1 MTLNEQHVCTVD
13 LPEGPGLLGGL
24 LSGQAMS
31 ADRSRADDQSM
42 SFLLSSAQSFAHLVG
57 DPEHLVFKYTP
68 PAFEQEQG
76 AGEEHRRRNFR
87 DEQRRMTRVVD
98 SFTRGIRM
106 QLALR
111 DASRQVEG
119 YAPAAGSVAAASRSA
134 ADGMPD
140 CGALSNQLRA
150 AVANLVQ
157 SQVGAAVPEVQ
168 IEGGE
173 YVERLAVTTLR
184 LRQADAVASG
194 AELKRAATTEKHVA
208 EHVSALFSL
217 ARLHVRVHAVDVQE
231 GFVSEALVTIELPE
245 WAAWVLYTYLVGQRR
260 DAAAAEARP
269 GGPPCDG
276 VAGLGNFLTQDLAL
290 GEVCSC
296 SLRSGA
302 QHMSGAD
309 ILSDSATMYPDT
321 QESRSSSDGEWQAS
335 GGGGRRPDF
344 GGSADGSG
352 LAKPKA
358 GSRGAIEF
366 AVGRGPGIG
375 GATGEWK
382 RPTAAVAVAAAAA
395 NAALTATAVAAT
407 AVAATDARAVEKGS
421 AEPAPR
427 LGSARV
433 ELEAGLVV
441 DKKNRRG
448 RVQSRQ
454 LFLVGDTLWVG
465 RSKSKATK
473 SFPLAGAFFQRA
485 GSSPLGDERGEH
497 WLRIC
502 RRDAARGP
510 KGFTVAR
517 SVSTMRVELRGQ
529 GDDAPRLL
537 QMLTAVA
544 EEFYKQLQR
553 RAALQKMA
561 EGSEEWGLERGGD
574 GGRSASL
581 QRVSIVGSPVGAATP
596 TFLEGTLEKKSRW
609 LKRWG
614 ARVFTLHGR
623 TLSYVDGGGQ
633 LHCFEIKSVQQVPQ
647 RVGKRQHRFNL
658 TARPADSSS
667 DEVLEL
673 SAQQAHEMQAW
684 VGSLAEEIH
693 STYLPGEIAVPAPV
707 SALLAARLQDTGV
720 AGTVTR
726 HINATDERY
735 G

>member
-1 MTLNEQHVCTVD
+1 
-13 LPEGPGLLGGL
+13 
-24 LSGQAMS
+24 MS

-57 DPEHLVFKYTP
+57 DPEHLAFKYTP
-68 PAFEQEQG
+68 PPFEQEQG
-76 AGEEHRRRNFR
+76 VGEEHRRRNFR

-157 SQVGAAVPEVQ
+157 SQVGAARPEVR

-194 AELKRAATTEKHVA
+194 AELKRAATTEQHVA

-302 QHMSGAD
+302 QHMAGAD
-309 ILSDSATMYPDT
+309 ILSDSATMYADT
-321 QESRSSSDGEWQAS
+321 QESSNSSDGEWQAS
-335 GGGGRRPDF
+335 GGGRRRPDF

-358 GSRGAIEF
+358 GSRSAIEF
-366 AVGRGPGIG
+366 AVGRGPGMG
-375 GATGEWK
+375 GVTGEWK
-382 RPTAAVAVAAAAA
+382 RPTAAVVAAAAA
-395 NAALTATAVAAT
+395 ANTALAATATAAT
-407 AVAATDARAVEKGS
+407 AAAATDARTVEKGS

-427 LGSARV
+427 FGSVRA

-448 RVQSRQ
+448 RVQSRR

-485 GSSPLGDERGEH
+485 DSSPLGDERGEH

-510 KGFTVAR
+510 KGFTVVK
-517 SVSTMRVELRGQ
+517 SVSTMRVELQGQ

-544 EEFYKQLQR
+544 EEFFKQLQR
-553 RAALQKMA
+553 RALQKMA

-581 QRVSIVGSPVGAATP
+581 SETAQRVSIVGSPVGAIAP
-596 TFLEGTLEKKSRW
+596 TFLEGTLEKKSQW

-623 TLSYVDGGGQ
+623 TLSYVDSGGQ
-633 LHCFEIKSVQQVPQ
+633 LHCFEIKGVQQVPQ
-647 RVGKRQHRFNL
+647 RAGKRQHRFNL

-673 SAQQAHEMQAW
+673 NAQQAHEMQAW
-684 VGSLAEEIH
+684 VGSLTEEIH

>member
-1 MTLNEQHVCTVD
+1 MVHGGVNELSEDDEGGAGGGAGEETGYASQHS
-13 LPEGPGLLGGL
+13 GGRPGN
-24 LSGQAMS
+24 
-31 ADRSRADDQSM
+31 QSM
-42 SFLLSSAQSFAHLVG
+42 SFFLSSAQSFAHLVG
-57 DPEHLVFKYTP
+57 DPEHLAFKYTP
-68 PAFEQEQG
+68 PPFEQEQG
-76 AGEEHRRRNFR
+76 VGEEHRRRNFR

-119 YAPAAGSVAAASRSA
+119 YAPAAGSVAEASRSA

-140 CGALSNQLRA
+140 CGALSDQLRT
-150 AVANLVQ
+150 AVVNLVQ
-157 SQVGAAVPEVQ
+157 SQVGTVRPEVRV
-168 IEGGE
+168 EGGE

-194 AELKRAATTEKHVA
+194 AELKRAATTEQHVA

-260 DAAAAEARP
+260 DAAVAEARP
-269 GGPPCDG
+269 GGSPCDG

-302 QHMSGAD
+302 QHMAGAD
-309 ILSDSATMYPDT
+309 ILSDSATMYADT
-321 QESRSSSDGEWQAS
+321 QESSNSSDGEWQAS
-335 GGGGRRPDF
+335 GGGRRRPDF

-358 GSRGAIEF
+358 GSRSAIEF
-366 AVGRGPGIG
+366 AVENGPGMG
-375 GATGEWK
+375 GVTGEWK
-382 RPTAAVAVAAAAA
+382 RPTAAVVAAAAA
-395 NAALTATAVAAT
+395 ANTALAATATAAT
-407 AVAATDARAVEKGS
+407 AAAATDARTVEKGS

-427 LGSARV
+427 FGSVRA

-448 RVQSRQ
+448 RVQSRR

-473 SFPLAGAFFQRA
+473 SFPLAGALFQRA

-502 RRDAARGP
+502 RRDPARGP
-510 KGFTVAR
+510 KGFTLAR
-517 SVSTMRVELRGQ
+517 SVSTMRIELRGQ

-537 QMLTAVA
+537 QMLTAVG

-553 RAALQKMA
+553 RRR
-561 EGSEEWGLERGGD
+561 GVVERCGND
-574 GGRSASL
+574 GGGGAL
-581 QRVSIVGSPVGAATP
+581 SIVGSPMGAAAP

-614 ARVFTLHGR
+614 ARVFTLHGK
-623 TLSYVDGGGQ
+623 TLSYVDSGGQ
-633 LHCFEIKSVQQVPQ
+633 LHCFEIKGVQQVPQ
-647 RVGKRQHRFNL
+647 RGGKRQHRFDL

-673 SAQQAHEMQAW
+673 NAQQAHEMQAW
-684 VGSLAEEIH
+684 VGSLTEEIH